1 MDKVTEE
8 QKRLSAHYSKEKD
21 WLFWGPYL
29 SERQWG
35 TVREDYSPDGDA
47 WRYFN
52 HDLARSR
59 AYRWGEDGI
68 AGISDKYC
76 NICFGLSLWN
86 GKDPILKER
95 LFGLAGPEGNHGEDV
110 KELYYYLENTPTH
123 SYMKHL
129 YKYAQHEY
137 PYDELVAEN
146 GKRGKQDLEYEI
158 LDTGIFDDDAY
169 FDVYTEYAKADNNDL
184 LIKISATNRNSKP
197 AEIHLLPTIWSRN
210 LWSFIDMPRRPSI
223 KKQRQGNINFVAIDH
238 PYVGDYHLYFEEPCR
253 LLFTE
258 NETNDERIFNTPND
272 HPYKKDLFHN
282 AVVNGD
288 YDLASE
294 KTEGT
299 KCAPV
304 YQKMIS
310 PGQTYT
316 IKLRLTEES
325 RENPFDQ
332 EFDSIFSLR
341 QAECDQ
347 FYASIIKP
355 DDAGLKKIQRQSL
368 AGILWSKQ
376 YYNYDVETWLKGDP
390 KEPKPPKQR
399 RYGRNSNWK
408 TLRNH
413 DILLM
418 PDTWEYPW
426 YASWDSAFHC
436 ITMALVDPDFA
447 KEQLLLF
454 TKEWYMAPN
463 GQIPAYEWSFSDVNP
478 PVQAWA
484 TMRVFRTENLRTGKK
499 DIYFLKRMFNK
510 LALNFT
516 WWVNREDRTENNVF
530 EGGFLGLDN
539 IGVFDRSKGIPGD
552 AHLEQVD
559 GTSWMALYC
568 LNMLEIS
575 LEIAM
580 ADKAYEDMATKYF
593 GHFVFIAEAL
603 NKRSEEYTGIWDEN
617 DGFFYDKLVYSNN
630 SYQPIKV
637 RSIVGLLSLAAV
649 LTVKKETLER
659 LPNFA
664 YSVKW
669 FQKHRMKRLKYPV
682 VQDFEEGTDL
692 LLSLVPKNRMEI
704 LIKALLDE
712 NEFLGDYGIRSLS
725 KLHEKPYSIK
735 IKNQNYSI
743 QYESAESSTGMF
755 GGNSNWRGPIWM
767 PINYLFIM
775 ALKEYHNYFGNAEK
789 CEFPSGSGD
798 KLHLGEI
805 SEELSRRL
813 IGIFDVNKD
822 GERPVNA
829 LHKDVYKNEYFKDL
843 ILFYEYFDG
852 DNGRGVGSSHQ
863 TGWSALVANLLDDLN
878 NV

>member
-1 MDKVTEE
+1 MDNTTEE
-8 QKRLSAHYSKEKD
+8 QKRLNAYNNKEKD
-21 WLFWGPYL
+21 WQFWGPYL

-35 TVREDYSPDGDA
+35 TVREDYSPGGDA
-47 WRYFN
+47 WRYFD
-52 HDLARSR
+52 HDQSRSR
-59 AYRWGEDGI
+59 TYRWGEDGL
-68 AGISDKYC
+68 AGISDRFC

-86 GKDPILKER
+86 GKDAILKER
-95 LFGLAGPEGNHGEDV
+95 LFGLSGPEGNHGEDV

-129 YKYAQHEY
+129 YKYSQRAF
-137 PYDELVAEN
+137 PYKKLVQEN
-146 GKRGKQDLEYEI
+146 AKRSKDDLEYEI
-158 LDTGIFDDDAY
+158 LDTGIFDNNAY
-169 FDVYTEYAKADNNDL
+169 FDVYTEYAKADPTDL
-184 LIKISATNRNSKP
+184 LIKISAVNRNSVP
-197 AEIHLLPTIWSRN
+197 AELHILPTLWSRN
-210 LWSFIDMPRRPSI
+210 LWSFMDMPKKPSL
-223 KKQRQGNINFVAIDH
+223 KKQSQGDQDFVQVEH
-238 PYVGDYHLYFEEPCR
+238 TYVGSYHFYFENPEA

-258 NETNDERIFNTPND
+258 NETNEERLHNTPND
-272 HPYKKDLFHN
+272 QPRKKDLFHDSIISG
-282 AVVNGD
+282 AL
-288 YDLASE
+288 DLATA

-304 YQKMIS
+304 YKKEIQ
-310 PGQTYT
+310 PGETFT
-316 IKLRLTEES
+316 IRLRLTEKTL
-325 RENPFDQ
+325 ENPLGDDFDA
-332 EFDSIFSLR
+332 IFSAR
-341 QAECDQ
+341 QSECDA
-347 FYASIIKP
+347 FYADLITT
-355 DDAGLKKIQRQSL
+355 DDKEQRKIQRQSL
-368 AGILWSKQ
+368 AGMLWSKQ
-376 YYNYDVETWLKGDP
+376 YYNYDIETWLKGDP
-390 KEPKPPKQR
+390 KEPDPPKQR
-399 RYGRNSNWK
+399 LYGRNSTWK

-426 YASWDSAFHC
+426 YAAWDSAFHC
-436 ITMALVDPDFA
+436 ITMALVDPEFA
-447 KEQLLLF
+447 KNQLLLF

-484 TMRVFRTENLRTGKK
+484 TMQVYKAEKRKTGKS
-499 DIYFLKRMFNK
+499 DIDFLKRMFNK

-552 AHLEQVD
+552 ARLEQVD

-575 LEIAM
+575 LEVAM
-580 ADKAYEDMATKYF
+580 TDKAYEDMATKYF

-603 NKRSEEYTGIWDEN
+603 NKRSEEYAGIWDED

-649 LTVKKETLER
+649 LTVKKETLDK
-659 LPNFA
+659 LPTFA
-664 YSVKW
+664 YSVNW
-669 FQKHRMKRLKYPV
+669 FKKHRIKRLKYPV
-682 VQDFEEGTDL
+682 IQDFEEGGDL
-692 LLSLVPKNRMEI
+692 LLSLVPKDRMEI
-704 LIKALLDE
+704 LMEALLDE
-712 NEFLGDYGIRSLS
+712 KEFLGEHGIRSLS
-725 KLHEKPYSIK
+725 KIHEKPYTIK
-735 IKNQNYSI
+735 IKNQDYSI
-743 QYESAESSTGMF
+743 KYEPAESSTGMF

-775 ALKEYHNYFGNAEK
+775 ALREYYLYFGPDEE
-789 CEFPSGSGD
+789 CEFPTGSGKMMD
-798 KLHLGEI
+798 LKAI
-805 SEELSRRL
+805 SDELSKRL
-813 IGIFDVNKD
+813 IAIFDKTSE

-829 LHKDVYKNEYFKDL
+829 LHKSVYKDEYFKDL

-863 TGWSALVANLLDDLN
+863 TGWSALVANLMDDLN
-878 NV
+878 E